1 MNPYYNYQTQAR
13 GLISPEDVV
22 KLCDSMSPVWM
33 RLMTG
38 WLPENKNSAIYEV
51 GCGPGAFLL
60 FLKRLGYTNV
70 CGSDLSQN
78 QINLAVANGLNA
90 KLADSISELESF
102 APETF
107 DCLIGIDFI
116 EHISKDVAIKFLQ
129 QASRV
134 LKNNGILILR
144 MPNGD
149 SPFVGRNLFNDITHQ
164 WAYTTVAI
172 QSLLFVSGFSKASFA
187 DEAEASVSC
196 CRCVKI
202 PLMKIAQ
209 CVFKFLTRAATR
221 EQIQYLSPSIF
232 VFARK

>member
-1 MNPYYNYQTQAR
+1 MNPYYNYQTEAR
-13 GLISPEDVV
+13 GLTSPEDVV
-22 KLCDSMSPVWM
+22 KLCDSMSTVWI
-33 RLMTG
+33 RLTTE

-78 QINLAVANGLNA
+78 QVNLAVANGFNA
-90 KLADSISELESF
+90 KLADSILELESF
-102 APETF
+102 PPETF

-116 EHISKDVAIKFLQ
+116 EHISKDDVMKFLKH
-129 QASRV
+129 ASRV
-134 LKNNGILILR
+134 LRKNGTLILR

-172 QSLLFVSGFSKASFA
+172 QALLIVSGFNKVSFA
-187 DEAEASVSC
+187 DESQASVNC

-209 CVFKFLTRAATR
+209 CVFKFLTRMATR

-232 VFARK
+232 VFAQK

>member
-1 MNPYYNYQTQAR
+1 K
-13 GLISPEDVV
+13 V
-22 KLCDSMSPVWM
+22 
-33 RLMTG
+33 
-38 WLPENKNSAIYEV
+38 
-51 GCGPGAFLL
+51 
-60 FLKRLGYTNV
+60 
-70 CGSDLSQN
+70 
-78 QINLAVANGLNA
+78 
-90 KLADSISELESF
+90 ADSILELESF

-107 DCLIGIDFI
+107 DCLVGIDFI
-116 EHISKDVAIKFLQ
+116 EHISKDVAMKFLQ